1 MKKLIM
7 SVVAIAT
14 LSTTGFANTFI
25 SCNLHPEKF
34 SAEDKNV
41 ASFLVH
47 FKKSET
53 EKETLE
59 NVNKFNQ
66 SYFNELITKCEDEK
80 EAIYNGNMVIET
92 KMIDEDGKTY
102 DLFVIDREACENV
115 KK

>member
-14 LSTTGFANTFI
+14 LSTTGFANTFMN
-25 SCNLHPEKF
+25 CNLHPEKF

-41 ASFLVH
+41 ISFLVH

-66 SYFNELITKCEDEK
+66 SYFNKLITKCEDEK

-102 DLFVIDREACENV
+102 DLFVIDRKACENV
-115 KK
+115 NK